1 MSARGQ
7 VSGRTLVQCPRWYG
21 QACVK
26 NEYLKNCATFASF
39 QKGERTAQMEGLLE
53 SVKML
58 VMYLENTKCVIC
70 YLKEENRW
78 DSTNFICTEVA
89 LEIRR
94 MVGEKSGKDK
104 DGGQGLLAF
113 LGSMYLL
120 GKNFHFTRPKP
131 AYGRQG
137 QANISLR
144 ASGAQ
149 LRSDD
154 FSWQTHKHT
163 DTSS

>member
-89 LEIRR
+89 LENRR
-94 MVGEKSGKDK
+94 MVDEKSGKDK

-137 QANISLR
+137 QDWIIGPGCSFVV
-144 ASGAQ
+144 
-149 LRSDD
+149 
-154 FSWQTHKHT
+154 FSTNRGI
-163 DTSS
+163 

>member
-1 MSARGQ
+1 MSARGR
-7 VSGRTLVQCPRWYG
+7 VSGRTLVQCPRWCG

-58 VMYLENTKCVIC
+58 VIYLENTKCVVC

-78 DSTNFICTEVA
+78 DSANFICTEVA

-94 MVGEKSGKDK
+94 MVDEKSGKDK

-120 GKNFHFTRPKP
+120 GKNFHFISPNSVTALRGGIKLTFGQKGGSRPIQENLIRK
-131 AYGRQG
+131 Y
-137 QANISLR
+137 
-144 ASGAQ
+144 
-149 LRSDD
+149 SD
-154 FSWQTHKHT
+154 FLTKT
-163 DTSS
+163 

>member
-1 MSARGQ
+1 M
-7 VSGRTLVQCPRWYG
+7 
-21 QACVK
+21 
-26 NEYLKNCATFASF
+26 
-39 QKGERTAQMEGLLE
+39 
-53 SVKML
+53 
-58 VMYLENTKCVIC
+58 
-70 YLKEENRW
+70 
-78 DSTNFICTEVA
+78 A

-137 QANISLR
+137 LDWIVGQEYSLTAFWCLVAIFCVFWFFYHSR
-144 ASGAQ
+144 TFLKFRGFW
-149 LRSDD
+149 D
-154 FSWQTHKHT
+154 
-163 DTSS
+163 